1 MERNERYQSATEY
14 RPRTARP
21 AAASGR
27 NSGATRAAEAVRRS
41 TGSRAAAPNRPKKRK
56 KNNRAGI
63 VLGVVCALVVVLG
76 CVAGYLYF
84 SDGGAAKPSDNKI
97 LNNVYVLG
105 TNLGGMTKQEAQ
117 TTLEKLSLDQD
128 MNVIFYTH
136 GAYAVYKTSFDPSSV
151 KSVDIYGNEL
161 DNAQQTV
168 AVPKDESA
176 PDDPK
181 APVDENGKPYVA
193 DGTALVLSADQANL
207 SVDLTACVNAAY
219 DYGRTSEVENAGQ
232 ERVDLD
238 IGKYM
243 TLDEDYISQTVRGYL
258 EEKARVGTETRVEK
272 GTTTVTDADGNPQ
285 TVDCL
290 NITLGTLGRK
300 IDVDDL
306 LKQIKRAY
314 MTGQRADT
322 DTTDDGQ
329 QKEGKAF
336 ERSDL
341 QPFEVRAVYSETL
354 PEAVDLDALYQEYQ
368 CVEPVNAVC
377 DENTF
382 EITDGKEGY
391 GFRMIDAV
399 AKFEGAKAGDTVT
412 LTLTTIQPEYT
423 REILENKLFADKLAY
438 CQSPIVYN
446 PTRTENLR
454 LAAKAINGYILKP
467 GATFSFNDVVG
478 ERTAEKGY
486 GKAGVYVGGKT
497 EQQLGGGICQVAS
510 TLYYCTLKADL
521 EVVERAEH
529 QYVPDY
535 VPWGMDATIY
545 WGYLDYQFRNNT
557 GFPIRIETYVSDDGK
572 YVYTTFV
579 GTDTKEYTVEL
590 DYEVTSK
597 NPCTTKTVD
606 IYPEMANYDKY
617 KDYYEGQTI
626 TYGYDG
632 ANVTTYR
639 YKYDRNGTLI
649 STEVVNYSKYDRRD
663 QEVAHWGKP
672 EGDDPT
678 TTTTETPTT
687 TTEPA
692 TEPPTTTEPPAPE
705 PAPEPEP

>member
-136 GAYAVYKTSFDPSSV
+136 GAYAVYKTTFDPSSV

-193 DGTALVLSADQANL
+193 DGTALVLSADQVNL

-377 DENTF
+377 VQLCACA
-382 EITDGKEGY
+382 GW
-391 GFRMIDAV
+391 RRQRDAPDCS
-399 AKFEGAKAGDTVT
+399 AG
-412 LTLTTIQPEYT
+412 
-423 REILENKLFADKLAY
+423 
-438 CQSPIVYN
+438 S
-446 PTRTENLR
+446 
-454 LAAKAINGYILKP
+454 
-467 GATFSFNDVVG
+467 
-478 ERTAEKGY
+478 
-486 GKAGVYVGGKT
+486 
-497 EQQLGGGICQVAS
+497 
-510 TLYYCTLKADL
+510 
-521 EVVERAEH
+521 
-529 QYVPDY
+529 
-535 VPWGMDATIY
+535 
-545 WGYLDYQFRNNT
+545 
-557 GFPIRIETYVSDDGK
+557 
-572 YVYTTFV
+572 
-579 GTDTKEYTVEL
+579 
-590 DYEVTSK
+590 
-597 NPCTTKTVD
+597 
-606 IYPEMANYDKY
+606 
-617 KDYYEGQTI
+617 
-626 TYGYDG
+626 
-632 ANVTTYR
+632 
-639 YKYDRNGTLI
+639 
-649 STEVVNYSKYDRRD
+649 
-663 QEVAHWGKP
+663 
-672 EGDDPT
+672 
-678 TTTTETPTT
+678 
-687 TTEPA
+687 
-692 TEPPTTTEPPAPE
+692 
-705 PAPEPEP
+705 

>member
-1 MERNERYQSATEY
+1 MERNERYESEY
-14 RPRTARP
+14 RPRTSRAT
-21 AAASGR
+21 AGR
-27 NSGATRAAEAVRRS
+27 GSAAVRKP
-41 TGSRAAAPNRPKKRK
+41 TGPRAAAPNRRKNRK
-56 KNNRAGI
+56 KGNRAGV

-84 SDGGAAKPSDNKI
+84 YGNGGTKPLDNKI
-97 LNNVYVLG
+97 VNNVYVLG
-105 TNLGGMTKQEAQ
+105 TNLGGMTKPEAQ
-117 TTLEKLSLDQD
+117 AALEKLSLDQD
-128 MNVIFYTH
+128 MDVIFYTH
-136 GAYAVYKTSFDPSSV
+136 GPYAVYQTTFDPASV

-176 PDDPK
+176 PNDPK
-181 APVDENGKPYVA
+181 APLDENGKPYVA
-193 DGTALVLSADQANL
+193 DGTALVLSAEQVKL
-207 SVDLTACVNAAY
+207 SVDLPACVDAAY
-219 DYGRTSEVENAGQ
+219 DYGRTSEVEDAGT

-238 IGKYM
+238 ISKFM
-243 TLDEDYISQTVRGYL
+243 TLDEDYIGQTVRGYL
-258 EEKARVGTETRVEK
+258 EEKACVGTETRIEK
-272 GTTTVTDADGNPQ
+272 STTTVTDADGVPQ
-285 TVDCL
+285 AVDCL
-290 NITLGTLGRK
+290 NITLGTLSRK
-300 IDVDDL
+300 IDVNDL
-306 LKQIKRAY
+306 LAQIKRAY
-314 MTGQRADT
+314 MTGQRADS
-322 DTTDDGQ
+322 DTAEDGE
-329 QKEGKAF
+329 QKEGKVF

-341 QPFEVRAVYSETL
+341 QPFEVRAVYTETL
-354 PEAVDLDALYQEYQ
+354 PEPVDLDALYKEYQ

-382 EITDGKEGY
+382 EITDGQAGF

-412 LTLTTIQPEYT
+412 LTLTAIQPEYT

-478 ERTAEKGY
+478 ERTADKGY

-545 WGYLDYQFRNNT
+545 WGYIDYQFRNNT

-597 NPCTTKTVD
+597 NPCTTKTFY

-617 KDYYEGQTI
+617 QNYYEGQTV
-626 TYGYDG
+626 TFGYDG

-672 EGDDPT
+672 EGDEPT

-687 TTEPA
+687 TTEP
-692 TEPPTTTEPPAPE
+692 PTTTAEPTPEPTPAPE
-705 PAPEPEP
+705 PAPEP